1 MHAVFVF
8 VGMSETGK
16 TFETRLFINPATRS
30 LVAYGR
36 SASNL
41 EVVIVMPEASRPA
54 SGHCTKKAPDQVVT
68 LPAFSFLSHLSGVVG
83 IPDRKAVAG
92 LN

>member
-1 MHAVFVF
+1 M
-8 VGMSETGK
+8 
-16 TFETRLFINPATRS
+16 
-30 LVAYGR
+30 
-36 SASNL
+36 
-41 EVVIVMPEASRPA
+41 MPEASRPA
-54 SGHCTKKAPDQVVT
+54 SGHCTKKTLDQVVT